1 MATIRYGEFVV
12 ELAGGET
19 APETALD
26 ALLRVGAP
34 LAYSCKAGS
43 CGSCMLRVVEGE
55 VPPAAQSGMKDSW
68 KARGYVLPCVC
79 RPAADITFAGV
90 DGDAQVEAEIA
101 SVESLSPNVM
111 RMRLTFGAPL
121 EFRAGQ
127 YITLLRHDGLAR
139 SYSIASLPSENR
151 IELHIRLLP
160 NGRMSEWVRSEARSG
175 MNVRVMGPSGDCF
188 YTSGKPDQPLLLAGT
203 GTGLAPLYG
212 ILRDALDQGHTG
224 PIHLF
229 HGALNENGL
238 YFRDELTA
246 LSKQY
251 ANFKYTPSLF
261 ETDGPLD
268 KAILAQYPK
277 PAGMRAFLCGDPTL
291 VAMMKK
297 KLFLAGMNLH
307 DIHADAFLPAAN
319 S

>member
-1 MATIRYGEFVV
+1 MATIRYGQFAA
-12 ELAGGET
+12 ELAEG
-19 APETALD
+19 ETALD
-26 ALLRVGAP
+26 GLLREGAP

-43 CGSCMLRVVEGE
+43 CGSCMLRAVEGE

-68 KARGYVLPCVC
+68 KARGYALPCVC
-79 RPAADITFAGV
+79 RPVSDITFAGV
-90 DGDAQVEAEIA
+90 DGDAQVEAQIA
-101 SVESLSPNVM
+101 SVEPLGSNVM
-111 RMRLTFGAPL
+111 RLHLTFGTPL

-175 MNVRVMGPSGDCF
+175 MAVRVMGPSGDCF
-188 YTSGKPDQPLLLAGT
+188 YTPGRPDQPLLLAGT

-229 HGALNENGL
+229 HGALNANGL

-246 LSKQY
+246 LAGQH

-268 KAILAQYPK
+268 KAILALYPK

-297 KLFLAGMNLH
+297 KLFLTGMQLA